1 MSNDEKFLKENTNI
15 TYNIHKQALKIRE
28 LEITLVERTREL
40 EQLSQK
46 VQTLEDDIENLEK
59 ALSSAQTLFK
69 VVSFFLS
76 GVLTFLIGYL
86 LKVL

>member
-1 MSNDEKFLKENTNI
+1 MSNDERFLKENTNI